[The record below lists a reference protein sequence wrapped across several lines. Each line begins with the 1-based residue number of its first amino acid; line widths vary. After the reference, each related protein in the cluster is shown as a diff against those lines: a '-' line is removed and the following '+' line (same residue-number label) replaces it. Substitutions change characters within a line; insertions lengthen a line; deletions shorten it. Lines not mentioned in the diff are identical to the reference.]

1 MQYNSLLCLSYGG
14 INHIMAI
21 TAKLS
26 SGTREARK
34 ATTLA
39 KPDREQLSDE
49 EFLGM
54 LGKVVRQTR
63 EQRGMARKV
72 LAEAADVSERYL
84 AQLESGDGNVSVILL
99 RRVAAALNMRITRL
113 LGDEASPRRAQL
125 NSLVDSLPEQR
136 LEEVMNR
143 LMNDFGTDENV
154 RRKRIALI
162 GLRGAGKSTLGS
174 ALAKTMRRPFVE
186 LDREIEQ
193 EAGMPLSEIFM
204 LYGQS
209 GYRSFERQ
217 CIERVIESQTD
228 VVMSVGG
235 GIVSDT
241 ETYQLLLSNC
251 FTVWIKASP
260 SEHMSRVV
268 AQGDLRPM
276 RGHARAM
283 EHLQEILAAREP
295 QYSRA
300 DATIDTSRQT
310 VNKSLALLQAAT
322 MTWSK

>member
-1 MQYNSLLCLSYGG
+1 
-14 INHIMAI
+14 MAI
-21 TAKLS
+21 AVKHT

-34 ATTLA
+34 ATTPA

-63 EQRGMARKV
+63 EQRGMARKM

-99 RRVAAALNMRITRL
+99 RRVAAALNLRITHL
-113 LGDEASPRRAQL
+113 LGYEVSPRRAQL

-143 LMNDFGTDENV
+143 LMDDFGTDESV

-217 CIERVIESQTD
+217 CIERVIDSQTD

-241 ETYQLLLSNC
+241 ETYQFLLSNC

>member
-1 MQYNSLLCLSYGG
+1 
-14 INHIMAI
+14 MAI
-21 TAKLS
+21 AVKHT

-34 ATTLA
+34 ATTPA

-54 LGKVVRQTR
+54 LGKVGRQTR
-63 EQRGMARKV
+63 EQRGMARKM

-99 RRVAAALNMRITRL
+99 RRVAAALNLRITHL
-113 LGDEASPRRAQL
+113 LGHEVSPRRAQL

-143 LMNDFGTDENV
+143 LMDDFGTDESV

-217 CIERVIESQTD
+217 CIERVIDSQTD

-241 ETYQLLLSNC
+241 ETYQFLLSNC

-276 RGHARAM
+276 RGDARAM

-300 DATIDTSRQT
+300 DATVDTSRQT
-310 VNKSLALLQAAT
+310 VNKSLAVLQAAT
-322 MTWSK
+322 MTRSK

>member
-1 MQYNSLLCLSYGG
+1 
-14 INHIMAI
+14 MAI

>member
-1 MQYNSLLCLSYGG
+1 
-14 INHIMAI
+14 MAI

-34 ATTLA
+34 ATTPA
-39 KPDREQLSDE
+39 KPDREQPSDE

-63 EQRGMARKV
+63 AQRGMARKV

-99 RRVAAALNMRITRL
+99 RRVAAALNLRITHL
-113 LGDEASPRRAQL
+113 LGYEVSPRRAQL

-143 LMNDFGTDENV
+143 LVHDFGTDENV

-217 CIERVIESQTD
+217 CIERVIDSQTD

-241 ETYQLLLSNC
+241 ETYQFLLSNC